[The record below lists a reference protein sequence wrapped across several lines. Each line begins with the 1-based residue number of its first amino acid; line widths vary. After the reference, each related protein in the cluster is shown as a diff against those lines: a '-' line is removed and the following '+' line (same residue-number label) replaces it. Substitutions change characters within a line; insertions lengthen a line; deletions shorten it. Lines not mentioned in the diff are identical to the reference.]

1 MTNQQPTCKDRIN
14 QKLRERIAE
23 FEEALKAEEQM
34 QEEERETFKI
44 DGNEYEGFIEWLN
57 ERALS
62 YADDP
67 CFRAKVLLLTWGGPS
82 DYFLFFTELD
92 RIEYHYQDWFDG
104 AKRELQGHDY
114 EIMRQVYER
123 ITE

>member
-44 DGNEYEGFIEWLN
+44 DGNEYEGLIDWIN
-57 ERALS
+57 ERALFYGDDS
-62 YADDP
+62 YY
-67 CFRAKVLLLTWGGPS
+67 RAKQLLLSYGGPS
-82 DYFLFFTELD
+82 DFFLFFTEED
-92 RIEYHYQDWFDG
+92 RIEYRFQDWFDG
-104 AKRELQGHDY
+104 AERELQGHDY
-114 EIMRQVYER
+114 EVMRQVYER

>member
-1 MTNQQPTCKDRIN
+1 MENRQPTCSDRIESN
-14 QKLRERIAE
+14 LKERIAE
-23 FEEALKAEEQM
+23 FEEALKADEQA
-34 QEEERETFKI
+34 QEDDKETFEI
-44 DGNEYEGFIEWLN
+44 DGNEYETFIDWIN

-62 YADDP
+62 YEDDP
-67 CFRAKVLLLTWGGPS
+67 YYRAKVLLLTWGGPS

-92 RIEYHYQDWFDG
+92 CIEYHYQDWYDG

-114 EIMRQVYER
+114 EVMRQVYER